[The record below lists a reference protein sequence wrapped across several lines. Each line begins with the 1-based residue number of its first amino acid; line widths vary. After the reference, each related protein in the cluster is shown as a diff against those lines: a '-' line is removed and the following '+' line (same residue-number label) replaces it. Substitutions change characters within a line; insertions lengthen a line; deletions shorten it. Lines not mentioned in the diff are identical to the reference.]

1 MKALVGTFSVIVQRH
16 RLIGYS
22 TSADTAVLIT
32 GECVA
37 SPRSGVWTICPGWR
51 TVNCQSMLHFALHI
65 QQQQQRSNIKY
76 SNWGNNFYWPSQT
89 DLWKLTVPTTT
100 VWAMD
105 WICICCMH
113 FYQYTHC
120 THIPILILPHWRSML
135 FWIRLYVSALFLT
148 SYTVLDREQN
158 YSKCHVF
165 DTSGKLT
172 RDFLRW
178 SGFASLLTSIISI
191 S

>member
-1 MKALVGTFSVIVQRH
+1 MC
-16 RLIGYS
+16 RLGPERS
-22 TSADTAVLIT
+22 LDNLSRLADCQLSINRCISHCISSNNK
-32 GECVA
+32 G
-37 SPRSGVWTICPGWR
+37 R
-51 TVNCQSMLHFALHI
+51 T
-65 QQQQQRSNIKY
+65 

-120 THIPILILPHWRSML
+120 THIPILILILPHWRSML
-135 FWIRLYVSALFLT
+135 FWIRLYLSALFLT
-148 SYTVLDREQN
+148 SYSVLDREQN

-178 SGFASLLTSIISI
+178 SGFTSLLTSIISI